1 MGKIRIETLDTG
13 DLPLVEAGIALLAD
27 AFEGAERY
35 SAARL
40 GEELLGGSA
49 LFYRQYFVAAK
60 GGEIVGFGG
69 VKAAE
74 WASHTHLLYLSA
86 VARQHRGQGIG
97 RALLKARIDWVEKN
111 FKLGRILV
119 SSARA
124 GRFHDLGFVP
134 VPKSGIEGR
143 YLMMRRF

>member
-1 MGKIRIETLDTG
+1 MGKVRIETLDTG
-13 DLPLVEAGIALLAD
+13 DLPLLEASIALLAD

-40 GEELLGGSA
+40 GEELPGGTA

-60 GGEIVGFGG
+60 GCETVGFGG

-74 WASHTHLLYLSA
+74 WASHTHPLYLLA

-97 RALLKARIDWVEKN
+97 RALQQARADWAEKN
-111 FKLGRILV
+111 FKPGRILV

-124 GRFHDLGFVP
+124 GRFHAPGFVP
-134 VPKSGIEGR
+134 IPKSGIEGR